1 VTAARAKRLAIRW
14 ARYVGRLPARAGARQ
29 RGGIYRGHA
38 MAYSRYMYA
47 GRPYPTG
54 VRIPW
59 QPLATGIH
67 HR

>member
-1 VTAARAKRLAIRW
+1 MTAARAKRRAIRW
-14 ARYVGRLPARAGARQ
+14 ARYVGRLPHRAGAAR
-29 RGGIYRGHA
+29 RGGIYLGHA
-38 MAYSRYMYA
+38 RAHSRYMYA
-47 GRPYPTG
+47 GRTYPTG